1 MTSPTTPSKPHTAGF
16 VAIVGRPN
24 VGKSTLINALV
35 GEKIAITSH
44 HPNTTRN
51 PIRGII
57 SRPDF
62 QMIVV
67 DTPGV
72 HKPKTLLGARL
83 NEMVTENLESVD
95 AAVLCLPADE
105 AIGAGDEYIARSI
118 ASQRNIYL
126 AITKID
132 RVKPEV
138 LMAHLQNV
146 ADFANKLGITPKEIV
161 PISAKHDQQM
171 DLLLELLSKAL
182 PESPSLYPEDIT
194 TDQAVEMTITELIR
208 EVAIEDL
215 YEELPHSVVIS
226 IDEMSLREGKNF
238 YDIHAT
244 LHVERDSQKAII
256 IGPQGSR
263 LKAIGTRARG
273 NIETF
278 LGAKIYLG
286 LHVKVSKEWQRD
298 PKLLARLGFSEK

>member
-105 AIGAGDEYIARSI
+105 AIGAGDEFIARSI

-132 RVKPEV
+132 RVKPEE
-138 LMAHLQNV
+138 LMAHLQIV

>member
-105 AIGAGDEYIARSI
+105 AIGAGDEFIARSI

-132 RVKPEV
+132 RVKPEE
-138 LMAHLQNV
+138 LMAHLQSI

>member
-1 MTSPTTPSKPHTAGF
+1 MTSPTQPHTAGF

-105 AIGAGDEYIARSI
+105 AIGAGDEFIARSI

-132 RVKPEV
+132 RVKPEE
-138 LMAHLQNV
+138 LMAHLQSV

-171 DLLLELLSKAL
+171 DLLLELLAKAL

-226 IDEMSLREGKNF
+226 IDEMSMREGKNF

-278 LGAKIYLG
+278 LDAKIYLG